1 MLLLRFD
8 GSLLL
13 RFAERQL
20 SASLFQ
26 EPPRTTRLEPVSR
39 QPPTI
44 LNPATRRR
52 KRYESA
58 WATWAYRLAAVAV
71 SVAWS
76 TNPLAWWRSNA
87 SALLQKRCR
96 VRRFN
101 RISPG

>member
-39 QPPTI
+39 QPSII
-44 LNPATRRR
+44 LTPATRRR

-58 WATWAYRLAAVAV
+58 WATWA
-71 SVAWS
+71 
-76 TNPLAWWRSNA
+76 
-87 SALLQKRCR
+87 
-96 VRRFN
+96 
-101 RISPG
+101 